1 MGLKEIKGDWREDD
15 LAVLAMPPEREK
27 SLYQLKN
34 KADNNNRGQRGQSRG
49 NGRNEGEREKREKP
63 RTNDTASIRA
73 SYSSRLTSQHPYIP
87 DKPMTSPGYDL
98 PLLAFLH
105 SILLC
110 FTFNLLLLSKF

>member
-15 LAVLAMPPEREK
+15 LAVLAMVAEREK

-34 KADNNNRGQRGQSRG
+34 KADNNNHGQRGQSRG

-73 SYSSRLTSQHPYIP
+73 SYSSILTSQRLCIP
-87 DKPMTSPGYDL
+87 DKAMTSPYSCL
-98 PLLAFLH
+98 
-105 SILLC
+105 SS
-110 FTFNLLLLSKF
+110 FNLAMFHF

>member
-73 SYSSRLTSQHPYIP
+73 SYSSILTSQHICIP
-87 DKPMTSPGYDL
+87 DKPMTSPYSCL
-98 PLLAFLH
+98 
-105 SILLC
+105 SS
-110 FTFNLLLLSKF
+110 FNSAMFHF

>member
-15 LAVLAMPPEREK
+15 LAVLAMPAEREK

-49 NGRNEGEREKREKP
+49 NGRNERERKKGKT

-73 SYSSRLTSQHPYIP
+73 SYSSRLTSQHPYFGEGP
-87 DKPMTSPGYDL
+87 RKKTVSFSGKSPKSLISHHLYLGLKND
-98 PLLAFLH
+98 F
-105 SILLC
+105 
-110 FTFNLLLLSKF
+110 